1 MDNFARGLS
10 VFVRRSGMSC
20 AEIASRLACDRSNLS
35 LWQSSKTTAT
45 IDKVANLLD
54 AGMSL
59 SEVFGEGLAKKILL
73 REGINGPTDAEKA
86 AIVRDGL
93 RALLDS
99 MQ

>member
-1 MDNFARGLS
+1 
-10 VFVRRSGMSC
+10 MSC
-20 AEIASRLACDRSNLS
+20 AEIAEKLACDRSNLS

-59 SEVFGEGLAKKILL
+59 SEAFGEGLAKKILS
-73 REGINGPTDAEKA
+73 RESMSGPTDAEKA

-93 RALLDS
+93 KLLLDS
-99 MQ
+99 IR